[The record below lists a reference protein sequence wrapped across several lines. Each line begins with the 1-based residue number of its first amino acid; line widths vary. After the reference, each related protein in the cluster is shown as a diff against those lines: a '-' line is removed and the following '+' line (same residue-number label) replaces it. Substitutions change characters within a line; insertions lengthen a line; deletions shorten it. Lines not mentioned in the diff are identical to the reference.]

1 MYFIN
6 LKNKIINNKVKIGII
21 GLGYVGLPLSIKF
34 TQKNISVTGFDI
46 DKKLVSTLNRGKFHL
61 KTIDKT
67 FMNSK
72 FKKNFFA
79 TNNFSKIKEVDVI
92 IICVPTPLKKN
103 KIPDLTFLKKTLINI
118 KKYLVAGQL
127 ISLESTT
134 YPGTTKELIVDKISK
149 KFEIGKNFF
158 VSFSPERENP
168 GENSILF
175 NKITKICA
183 GYSSK
188 CKEISKNLYLK
199 ISPVKTVSTL
209 ETAEMTKLHENIY
222 RTVNI
227 SLVNEMKIISEKFGL
242 NINEIINAAKT
253 KPFGFNAF
261 YPGPG
266 IGGHCIPVDPFYL
279 VWAAKKK
286 NVRTDFINL
295 SASINDRISNW
306 ILNIVKKT
314 LRKKKIKT
322 RMKILAVGLS
332 YKKNVDDTRE
342 SPSFKIIEKLL
353 KAKFEVKYYDPF
365 FKKFPKQR
373 NYKFK
378 LNPVKLNRKNILNF
392 DAVIILTNHDNINY
406 KLIENNAK
414 FIFDT
419 RGVIKKNSNV
429 KYL

>member
-1 MYFIN
+1 MYFNN

-34 TQKNISVTGFDI
+34 TQKNISVIGFDI
-46 DKKLVSTLNRGKFHL
+46 DKKLVSTLNNGKFHL
-61 KTIDKT
+61 KTINKI
-67 FMNSK
+67 FMNK
-72 FKKNFFA
+72 RFKRNFSA
-79 TNNFSKIKEVDVI
+79 TNNFSKISNVDVI
-92 IICVPTPLKKN
+92 IICVPTPLKKD
-103 KIPDLTFLKKTLINI
+103 KKPDLSFLKKTIKNI
-118 KKYLVAGQL
+118 KKYLVRGQL

-134 YPGTTKELIVDKISK
+134 YPGTTRELIVNNINNKY
-149 KFEIGKNFF
+149 EVGKDFF
-158 VSFSPERENP
+158 ISFSPERENP

-183 GYSSK
+183 GYSKK
-188 CKEISKNLYLK
+188 CRELSKNLYLK
-199 ISPVKTVSTL
+199 ISPVKTVSSL
-209 ETAEMTKLHENIY
+209 EAAEMTKLHENIY

-227 SLVNEMKIISEKFGL
+227 SLVNEMKMISEKFGL

-279 VWAAKKK
+279 VWAAKKR

-295 SASINDRISNW
+295 SARINDRISVW
-306 ILNIVKKT
+306 MLKIIKKT
-314 LRKKKIKT
+314 LKTNKKSKKK
-322 RMKILAVGLS
+322 LLVVGLS

-342 SPSFKIIEKLL
+342 SPSFKIIEQLL
-353 KAKFEVKYYDPF
+353 KANFIVKYYDPF

-373 NYKFK
+373 NYKF
-378 LNPVKLNRKNILNF
+378 NIKTIKFNKTIISKF
-392 DAVIILTNHDNINY
+392 DAVIILTNHDKINY
-406 KLIENNAK
+406 GLIEKNAK

-419 RGVIKKNSNV
+419 RGVIKKNNNV
-429 KYL
+429 KYI